1 MNAKVLKKIGLVAS
15 GPVACLFITMMPL
28 VSMPTEAKFTLAIA
42 AWVVLWWVTEAV
54 PIAVASL
61 MPIVLFPLFNVLNIS
76 EVCAP
81 YGHRYVFL
89 FLGGFLLALALEKWD
104 FHKRIAL
111 GIIKR
116 TGTGTRSMVFG
127 FMLASAL
134 LSMWISN
141 TATTL
146 MMLPI
151 ASSVVLLLG
160 KGADEKQHQ
169 RFALIVMLAIA
180 YGANIGGI
188 GTLVGTPPNAAMA
201 GILSEQYNINI
212 GFGEWMGIAAP
223 FSLVLLFLVYFL
235 LVYVIHPVKNE
246 EAQAGQ
252 QMITDELKKLGKF
265 SAAQFRVMMIFCGT
279 ALLWILRGTINDLVG
294 THLDDTMISIAAG
307 VLLFIVPNGN
317 RQEGEETKPLM
328 EWKETQKLP
337 WGILLLFGGGMAL
350 AAAFKSSGLINW
362 IGDFFAGLENYP
374 LLALIICLVVL
385 ALFATE
391 LMSNLAL
398 VNVLIPVVAVIAVGM
413 NLDPL
418 VFAVPV
424 TLAASCAFMLP
435 MATPPNA
442 IVFASGHVTIKQ
454 MAYSGFAMNLVA
466 TGLIALWVSICVH
479 FGWL

>member
-1 MNAKVLKKIGLVAS
+1 MSSLQLKKLALITS
-15 GPVACLFITMMPL
+15 GPLACLLVTMMPL
-28 VSMPTEAKFTLAIA
+28 SGMPTDAKYTLAIA
-42 AWVVLWWVTEAV
+42 AWIVVWWVTEAV

-61 MPIVLFPLFNVLNIS
+61 MPIVLFPIFNVLSIS
-76 EVCAP
+76 EVCSP

-104 FHKRIAL
+104 LHKRIAL
-111 GIIKR
+111 GIIKK
-116 TGTGTRSMVFG
+116 TGTGTRSMIFG

-151 ASSVVLLLG
+151 ATSVVALLKMG
-160 KGADEKQHQ
+160 SNEKQHK

-223 FSLVLLFLVYFL
+223 FSFVLLFVVYFL
-235 LVYVIHPVKNE
+235 LVYVVHPVKNE
-246 EAQAGQ
+246 K
-252 QMITDELKKLGKF
+252 TDSGHELIKEELKKLGRL
-265 SAAQFRVMMIFCGT
+265 SSPQFKVLMIFFTT
-279 ALLWILRGTINDLVG
+279 AALWILRSTINSTFG
-294 THLDDTMISIAAG
+294 AHLDDTMISIAAG
-307 VLLFIVPNGN
+307 VSLFLVPSGNKNKDGKVGTLL
-317 RQEGEETKPLM
+317 
-328 EWKETQKLP
+328 EWEQTQKLP

-350 AAAFKSSGLINW
+350 AAAFKSSGLINF
-362 IGDFFAGLENYP
+362 IGDYFASLSNYP
-374 LLALIICLVVL
+374 ILVLVVL
-385 ALFATE
+385 LAIAALFATE

-413 NLDPL
+413 DLDPMI
-418 VFAVPV
+418 FAVPV

-442 IVFASGHVTIKQ
+442 IVFASGHVGIKQ
-454 MAYSGFAMNLVA
+454 MALSGLVMNLVA
-466 TGLIALWVSICVH
+466 SGLIALWVSICVH
-479 FGWL
+479 FSWL